1 MPYNDARPP
10 YDGPDTYYETDDH
23 PAARFGG
30 NEIPQNDDA
39 EKSVL
44 AAMLFDKDIC
54 TEALERLRA
63 DQFFR
68 PAHQI
73 IFQAI
78 EDLDMQGFPIDQL
91 TVADRLETQGD
102 LGKIGGK
109 AYLLELGDNAFAIAN
124 WSYHASII
132 ERQALL
138 RDLIRAAT
146 RINALSYDAPAD
158 ADEVV
163 EEAEKL
169 ILGVTEKQVSNSFK
183 RLSDSV
189 GETYELLEKLSQ
201 AKSNIQGVPTGFK
214 DIDTVLTGMKGGD
227 LIVLAA
233 RPGVGKTAF
242 ALNMAVNAAKSGARV
257 CFFSLEMPISQ
268 LTQRV
273 LCCEARIDQHKMRNA
288 TLTEAD
294 WALLVQASASL
305 EKLDFWIDETPDLSI
320 TELRSKARRQL
331 RGAEHG
337 AIFVDYLQL
346 MESKSRVQK
355 DRHLEVA
362 EFSRGL
368 KVLAKELEVPIV
380 ALSQLS
386 RNVENRKGQRP
397 MLSDLRESGAIEQ
410 DADVVMFIDRSLS
423 EEEANTP
430 GRPEEGE
437 ALIIIG
443 KHRNGPLADVSLSFS
458 KESTRFA
465 DLYRGNDNY

>member
-1 MPYNDARPP
+1 MTYAEARS
-10 YDGPDTYYETDDH
+10 YDGARAYQEPEVQ
-23 PAARFGG
+23 PADRFGG
-30 NEIPQNDDA
+30 NPIPQNNEA
-39 EKSVL
+39 EQSVL
-44 AAMLFDKDIC
+44 AAMLFDKEIC
-54 TEALERLRA
+54 VEALERLRA

-78 EDLDMQGFPIDQL
+78 EDLDKQGFPVDQL
-91 TVADRLETQGD
+91 TVADRIETQGD
-102 LGKIGGK
+102 LDKIGGK
-109 AYLLELGDNAFAIAN
+109 AYLIELAGNGVAIAN
-124 WSYHASII
+124 WGYHAGIV

-169 ILGVTEKQVSNSFK
+169 ILQVTEKQVNNSFK
-183 RLSDSV
+183 KLSDSV
-189 GETYELLEKLSQ
+189 GETYELLEKLALS
-201 AKSNIQGVPTGFK
+201 KSNLQGVPTGFR
-214 DIDTVLTGMKGGD
+214 DIDKVLTGMKGGD

-242 ALNMAVNAAKSGARV
+242 ALNIGVNAAKAGARV

-273 LCCEARIDQHKMRNA
+273 LCCEAKIDQHKMRNA

-294 WALLVQASASL
+294 WALLVQASANL
-305 EKLDFWIDETPDLSI
+305 EKLDFWTDDTPDLSL

-331 RGAEHG
+331 RGAESG
-337 AIFVDYLQL
+337 LIVVDYLQL
-346 MESKSRVQK
+346 MESKSRVPK
-355 DRHLEVA
+355 DRHIEVA

-368 KVLAKELEVPIV
+368 KILAKELNVPVI

-386 RNVENRKGQRP
+386 RRVDDRKDRRP

-423 EEEANTP
+423 EDEANMP
-430 GRPEEGE
+430 GRPEDGE
-437 ALIIIG
+437 ALVIIG
-443 KHRNGPLADVSLSFS
+443 KHRNGPLADISLSFA
-458 KESTRFA
+458 KESTRFV
-465 DLYRGNDNY
+465 DLYRPDDSH